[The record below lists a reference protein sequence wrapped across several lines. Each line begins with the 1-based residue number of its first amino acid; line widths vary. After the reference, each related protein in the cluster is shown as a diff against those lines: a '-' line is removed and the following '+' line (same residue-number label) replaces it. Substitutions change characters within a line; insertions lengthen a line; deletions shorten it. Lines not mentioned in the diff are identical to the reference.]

1 MIKSIWE
8 KIKLKFERK
17 PVGDVQLSRENWPSY
32 GGDTL
37 TEGEYKLATPIV
49 VMQSPATQFDSTT
62 LSSTGVAKPKRVR
75 KPKNESA

>member
-8 KIKLKFERK
+8 KIKLAFERK
-17 PVGDVQLSRENWPSY
+17 PAGDVQYPSY

-37 TEGEYKLATPIV
+37 TEGVYKIEPPIV
-49 VMQSPATQFDSTT
+49 VT
-62 LSSTGVAKPKRVR
+62 KPKRVR

>member
-8 KIKLKFERK
+8 KIKLAFERK
-17 PVGDVQLSRENWPSY
+17 PAGDVQLTRENWPSY

-37 TEGEYKLATPIV
+37 TEGVYKIETPV
-49 VMQSPATQFDSTT
+49 V
-62 LSSTGVAKPKRVR
+62 VAKPKRVR

>member
-8 KIKLKFERK
+8 KIKLAFERK
-17 PVGDVQLSRENWPSY
+17 PAGDVQLTRENWPSY

-37 TEGEYKLATPIV
+37 NKGVYKIDPPIQVFGYTTP
-49 VMQSPATQFDSTT
+49 SPSEPP
-62 LSSTGVAKPKRVR
+62 KPKRVVKR

>member
-8 KIKLKFERK
+8 KIKLVFERK
-17 PVGDVQLSRENWPSY
+17 PAGDVHKSY

-37 TEGEYKLATPIV
+37 TERVYKIEEPIV
-49 VMQSPATQFDSTT
+49 
-62 LSSTGVAKPKRVR
+62 VAKPKRTR

>member
-8 KIKLKFERK
+8 KIKLAFERK
-17 PVGDVQLSRENWPSY
+17 PAGDIHKSY

-37 TEGEYKLATPIV
+37 TEGVYKIEEPVSV
-49 VMQSPATQFDSTT
+49 VVP
-62 LSSTGVAKPKRVR
+62 VAKPKRVR

>member
-8 KIKLKFERK
+8 KIKLAFERK
-17 PVGDVQLSRENWPSY
+17 PAGDVQLSRENWPSY

-37 TEGEYKLATPIV
+37 AEGSYKIETPIV
-49 VMQSPATQFDSTT
+49 VPVT
-62 LSSTGVAKPKRVR
+62 KPKRVR

>member
-17 PVGDVQLSRENWPSY
+17 PAGDVQLSRENWPSY

-37 TEGEYKLATPIV
+37 TEGVYKIEPPVQVFGYTTP
-49 VMQSPATQFDSTT
+49 SPSEPP
-62 LSSTGVAKPKRVR
+62 KPKRVR

>member
-37 TEGEYKLATPIV
+37 TEGVYKIEPPIV
-49 VMQSPATQFDSTT
+49 VT
-62 LSSTGVAKPKRVR
+62 KPKRVR